1 MSATILDVTDLVKTF
16 ELRSHQRLVAVNGV
30 SFQVQRGETLGI
42 VGESGS
48 GKTTLG
54 RCVLRL
60 LEPDTGSVVFDDTEL
75 TSLKSEALRQ
85 RRAKMQIL
93 YQDPMATFN
102 PRMRVA
108 KIIAEPI
115 NLHESLRTPDV
126 DQRVRELLEMVG
138 LPETVL
144 TRRPDELNKGE
155 QQLAAIARAIATKPK
170 MIVLDEP
177 TGLLDLSVRVRVI
190 GILQKLQQDLNIAYI
205 FISHDLSTVRAIS
218 HRLTI
223 MYLGKIVETGPT
235 EELFQSPKH
244 PYSLALLSSVLLP
257 QPERV
262 HRRLRLRGEIPS
274 PINLPPGCS
283 LASRCP
289 LAESRCATL
298 VPPKVAVR
306 GANAADIEWW
316 ASCHPFADL
325 SLSAWHERLELAM
338 STDTQQ

>member
-1 MSATILDVTDLVKTF
+1 VSTTILDVTDLVKTF
-16 ELRSHQRLVAVNGV
+16 ELRSHEILVAVNGV
-30 SFQVQRGETLGI
+30 SCNVQRGETLGI

-60 LEPDTGSVVFDDTEL
+60 LEPDAGRIVFDDTEL

-85 RRAKMQIL
+85 QRAKMQIL

-108 KIIAEPI
+108 QIIAEPI
-115 NLHESLRTPDV
+115 SLHESLGTLDV
-126 DQRVRELLEMVG
+126 ERRVRELLDMVG
-138 LPETVL
+138 LPETVIA
-144 TRRPDELNKGE
+144 RRPDELNKGE
-155 QQLAAIARAIATKPK
+155 QQLIAIARAIATNPK

-190 GILQKLQQDLNIAYI
+190 GILRSLQQDLDIAYI

-218 HRLTI
+218 HRLAI
-223 MYLGKIVETGPT
+223 MYLGKVVETGPT

-257 QPERV
+257 RPERV

-289 LAESRCATL
+289 LAEPRCTAL
-298 VPPKVAVR
+298 APPKVAIS
-306 GANAADIEWW
+306 DPDDPEWW
-316 ASCHPFADL
+316 ATCHPLAEA
-325 SLSAWHERLELAM
+325 SMSSWHERLELAK
-338 STDTQQ
+338 STELPP